1 MRSLNNYILDEIF
14 VLFYVSDLHIE
25 AFYRVRKY
33 DTVRKF
39 PGYGKFLGCG
49 NFPGYRNYAGYGKFL
64 NMEGLI

>member
-1 MRSLNNYILDEIF
+1 MRSLNNYILDDIF

-39 PGYGKFLGCG
+39 PGYGKFLG
-49 NFPGYRNYAGYGKFL
+49 YVL
-64 NMEGLI
+64 NNVEIQDINS